1 MYTLDTQSAR
11 KADTTGN
18 TIKELGKYV
27 GSFVQAKDVT
37 TKKGGKGIELV
48 FKSDAGQKANLA
60 IYTTGANGDKY
71 QGYDA
76 LMAIMTCMQLRRIE
90 PKPGKATRYDFDK
103 KEDVTEDATIFPDLC
118 KPIGVLLE
126 TEDYTK
132 TDGGTGMC
140 MVLKNVFQ
148 VGTELTASEILD
160 RKTTP
165 ELLAKMVEGLRHRPV
180 KGAPPRRVL
189 GILDEPQG
197 NQGDNTPHPGSGFS
211 DMDSD
216 EIPF

>member
-48 FKSDAGQKANLA
+48 FKNDAGQKANLA

-103 KEDVTEDATIFPDLC
+103 KEDVSEDATIFPDLC
-118 KPIGVLLE
+118 RPIGVLLE
-126 TEDYTK
+126 TEAYAK
-132 TDGGTGMC
+132 QDGSGIGTR

-180 KGAPPRRVL
+180 KGAPRRPAE
-189 GILDEPQG
+189 DANQG
-197 NQGDNTPHPGSGFS
+197 NQWDNTPHPGSGFADDGS
-211 DMDSD
+211 D
-216 EIPF
+216 IPF